1 MAAAWVVSRA
11 FRDLWRRVD
20 DVACSALETGALVPI
35 ETSCEIFKSGGI
47 PYQLRTLRRA
57 NPKTTASRPRKDLA
71 KNPFLPPEPEL
82 LIGNV
87 SSSHFVVL
95 NKFNV
100 VGHHLLVV
108 THKYVSQDDPL
119 TVADFEALL
128 LAMAPAPSLGF
139 YNGGLVGGASQPHRH
154 LQIVPLPLE
163 PSAPGLQTPV
173 DAVIRDDAVDV
184 ATCRSGGLPFDHR
197 LVFLTAADLE
207 PERAGWLLGLF
218 NEQCEDL
225 SITEGVPFNFLLT
238 PRWLMVVRRSQEC
251 FEGISVNA
259 LGFAGSLLVSDAE
272 ARRRVMEVGPG
283 EVLKRLV

>member
-1 MAAAWVVSRA
+1 MD
-11 FRDLWRRVD
+11 FWRRVD

-35 ETSCEIFKSGGI
+35 ETSCEVFESGGI

-57 NPKTTASRPRKDLA
+57 NPKTTASQPTRDRA

-82 LIGNV
+82 LIGDV

-108 THKYVSQDDPL
+108 THSFVSQDDPL
-119 TVADFEALL
+119 TVPDFEALL

-163 PSAPGLQTPV
+163 PSAAGLQTPV
-173 DAVIRDDAVDV
+173 DAVIRDDVVDV
-184 ATCRSGGLPFDHR
+184 ATRRCTGLPFDHR
-197 LVFLTAADLE
+197 LVVLTEADLE
-207 PERAGWLLGLF
+207 PAKAGEMLALFHDLCGDLGV
-218 NEQCEDL
+218 
-225 SITEGVPFNFLLT
+225 TEGVPFNFLLT
-238 PRWLMVVRRSQEC
+238 PRWLMVVRRSVEC
-251 FEGISVNA
+251 FEGVSVNA
-259 LGFAGSLLVSDAE
+259 LGFAGSLLVPDAE
-272 ARRRVMEVGPG
+272 ARRCVVDVGPG